1 MQTLEFEFVELVLR
15 VDNGIDWVFIFLL
28 DSGDVLFELFGLL
41 LLKCLKYL
49 RSLEQ
54 LSELTSEGT
63 LFNWVTARF
72 FIRLAWVK
80 DKVDNTAISTLN
92 KPRLL
97 AACLLG
103 NHCSFDTSFGLSE

>member
-1 MQTLEFEFVELVLR
+1 MQTLKFEFVKLILR

-28 DSGDVLFELFGLL
+28 DSSDVLLELFSLL

-63 LFNWVTARF
+63 LFNWVTTLI
-72 FIRLAWVK
+72 FIRLRWIK
-80 DKVDNTAISTLN
+80 DEVDNTAISTLN
-92 KPRLL
+92 KSGLLTARLL
-97 AACLLG
+97 SD
-103 NHCSFDTSFGLSE
+103 H

>member
-1 MQTLEFEFVELVLR
+1 M
-15 VDNGIDWVFIFLL
+15 
-28 DSGDVLFELFGLL
+28 DSVDVLLELFGLL
-41 LLKCLKYL
+41 LLKCFKYL
-49 RSLEQ
+49 GSLEH

-72 FIRLAWVK
+72 FVWLAWVK

-97 AACLLG
+97 ASCLLG